1 MMEMIISCE
10 NLMKIYKTSDIE
22 VIALQGLDLRVKRG
36 EMIAIIGSSGSGK
49 STLLNILG
57 GLVEPSAGKI
67 VVDGIDL
74 SKISDKDN
82 YKYKSE
88 IVGFIWQNS
97 EKNLIPYLT
106 VIENIEMVMK
116 LRGNHDKE
124 KAEQLLQSVGLIN
137 KKNSRLKQLSGGE
150 QQRVAIAIG
159 ISSNPKILLADE
171 PTGSVD
177 SATAFDIMNLF
188 RRLQKEY
195 GLTIIIVTHDNKL
208 AAKVDRVV
216 LIRDGRTSSEYIK
229 KEGQNDY
236 LDVDNDFDFEV
247 TNESHDEYAVLDN
260 VGRLQI
266 PPDLMERAGLNGKDR
281 VKLAFEDGNI
291 IIQNCHK
298 K

>member
-1 MMEMIISCE
+1 METIIICE
-10 NLMKIYKTSDIE
+10 NLMKIYKTSEIE

-36 EMIAIIGSSGSGK
+36 EMLAIIGSSGSGK
-49 STLLNILG
+49 TTLLNILG

-67 VVDGIDL
+67 VIDGIDL

-82 YKYKSE
+82 CKYKSE
-88 IVGFIWQNS
+88 TVGFIWQNS

-106 VIENIEMVMK
+106 AIENIEMVMK
-116 LRGNHDKE
+116 LRGNHDRK

-137 KKNSRLKQLSGGE
+137 KKNSKLKQLSGGE

-177 SATAFDIMNLF
+177 SATASDIMNVF
-188 RRLQKEY
+188 RRLQKESD
-195 GLTIIIVTHDNKL
+195 LTIIIVTHDNKL

-216 LIRDGRTSSEYIK
+216 LIRDGRTSTEYIK
-229 KEGQNDY
+229 KEDDQNDY
-236 LDVDNDFDFEV
+236 LDVDIDFEM
-247 TNESHDEYAVLDN
+247 TNKSHDEYAVLDN

-266 PPDLMERAGLNGKDR
+266 PSDLMERAGLNGKDR
-281 VKLAFEDGNI
+281 VKLVFEDGNI
-291 IIQNCHK
+291 TIQNCNGEK
-298 K
+298 